1 VYAGKCLKCGNDK
14 FDPKTWKCLECGNFR
29 RPKRILPPPLVHEI
43 ITNPKFWKN
52 KTMTYMGGK
61 QYYDQDIR
69 TGVCYFC
76 KKEGRPQKSI
86 TFLNHVKYVN
96 QDPLAW
102 TIEVCRSCH
111 WHADPYNRKVLERKL
126 GKIKKRIRR

>member
-1 VYAGKCLKCGNDK
+1 
-14 FDPKTWKCLECGNFR
+14 
-29 RPKRILPPPLVHEI
+29 
-43 ITNPKFWKN
+43 
-52 KTMTYMGGK
+52 MTYMGSK
-61 QYYDQDIR
+61 EYFDQDIR

-86 TFLNHVKYVN
+86 TFLHHVKYVH

-111 WHADPYNRKVLERKL
+111 WHADPYHRQVLERKL
-126 GKIKKRIRR
+126 GKIKKRVRI